1 MYVIAIFLTDNNQQ
15 SNSPVCVAL
24 QHKDALCACR
34 RAYKRKSETW
44 HFLSTGFEQQVI
56 ILIISSN
63 C

>member
-34 RAYKRKSETW
+34 RAYKRKEWNMAFPLHWLWT
-44 HFLSTGFEQQVI
+44 TGDYTR
-56 ILIISSN
+56 N
-63 C
+63 